1 MEIIDNVFRGIWAF
15 CGVIGFVCISCAI
28 GFTII
33 AVADN
38 IKYKEIEKNIKRFKG
53 ETDDISKL

>member
-15 CGVIGFVCISCAI
+15 CGVIGFVCISCAV

-53 ETDDISKL
+53 ENK

>member
-1 MEIIDNVFRGIWAF
+1 MEIIDNILGGIWVF
-15 CGVIGFVCISCAI
+15 CGVIGFICIFCFI

-53 ETDDISKL
+53 ENK